1 MLATQTGLLNS
12 TSIIMARQ
20 FSTIQKASFGFAVLF
35 LGVYSLDYVPGIM
48 DKNGLMFGLFHMSR
62 LIDLGHLGAGSLALI
77 GALISAKASRFYF
90 WLLGIW
96 YTIDVFTYFFGHLG
110 LLPLVRNILVNTPH
124 ILIFIAAYWIALNVD
139 KPKAGAV
146 AA

>member
-1 MLATQTGLLNS
+1 
-12 TSIIMARQ
+12 MARQ
-20 FSTIQKASFGFAVLF
+20 FSTIQKFAFGFAVLF

-48 DKNGLMFGLFHMSR
+48 DQNGLMFGLFHMSR

-90 WLLGIW
+90 WLLGVW

-110 LLPLVRNILVNTPH
+110 TLPLIKNVLVNTPH

-139 KPKAGAV
+139 KPKAGA
-146 AA
+146 AAA

>member
-1 MLATQTGLLNS
+1 M
-12 TSIIMARQ
+12 RKQ
-20 FSTIQKASFGFAVLF
+20 FSTIQKCAFGFAALF

-124 ILIFIAAYWIALNVD
+124 ILIF
-139 KPKAGAV
+139 
-146 AA
+146 